1 MEKRPEKIILWH
13 WRHLRLDI
21 AVRKEKSRCRHTGD
35 DADAVVIALIF
46 NRATMEKTIPPRSLA
61 IAGEEGEIN
70 FQKQETLVWRDS
82 NPKGLIY

>member
-1 MEKRPEKIILWH
+1 
-13 WRHLRLDI
+13 
-21 AVRKEKSRCRHTGD
+21 
-35 DADAVVIALIF
+35 
-46 NRATMEKTIPPRSLA
+46 MEKTIPPRSLA